1 MKSERTRFH
10 FIIEY
15 LSIAAGLCNFF
26 TTPFTDMAVNNDYHT
41 SSTGKLVVLDDS
53 MDIGGEVELFSPLS
67 QTLIQ
72 DVVTRYSP
80 TSPTLSTT
88 SLKTKVTDSVKISSI
103 APYDT
108 QDDDTSF
115 IGTVGELRVRQP
127 FRLLSK
133 KGAKCWLEMEATKP
147 HTLEDDDLTDDPQ
160 QEGSIIDLKIVQKKK
175 SMNNEKSLEWKRKR
189 RAIIR
194 QAGDC
199 DKHRLK
205 SLFKE
210 CFRPL
215 GVCYDCKTCGNV
227 VPAKSRLGH
236 LKRCVKKTQKQREAL
251 VKDLLTSLDNKWY

>member
-1 MKSERTRFH
+1 ME
-10 FIIEY
+10 
-15 LSIAAGLCNFF
+15 A
-26 TTPFTDMAVNNDYHT
+26 NNDYHT
-41 SSTGKLVVLDDS
+41 SSTGELVVLDDS

-67 QTLIQ
+67 HSPIQ
-72 DVVTRYSP
+72 DIVTRYSP
-80 TSPTLSTT
+80 RSPTSSTII
-88 SLKTKVTDSVKISSI
+88 SQDRVINSVKTPSI

-115 IGTVGELRVRQP
+115 IGSLGELRVSQP

-147 HTLEDDDLTDDPQ
+147 HTLEDDDLINDTQ
-160 QEGSIIDLKIVQKKK
+160 QEGSIINLKIVQKKK
-175 SMNNEKSLEWKRKR
+175 SMNNQKSLEWKRKR
-189 RAIIR
+189 REIMR

-205 SLFKE
+205 SLFKD

-227 VPAKSRLGH
+227 VPASRRLGH